1 MACLKMRKLNCCC
14 KISILADAT
23 YSYNIHKVTQQ
34 NYILT
39 QTSQATHT
47 HSHTYTPTHPPT
59 HPCPGEPSHS
69 LASLDGDG
77 SAGVSVVLQF
87 LSLLCQQSLQAVELL
102 CCFARL
108 ILHVVH
114 FVLQLCA
121 LCLCC
126 CHFVL

>member
-1 MACLKMRKLNCCC
+1 M
-14 KISILADAT
+14 
-23 YSYNIHKVTQQ
+23 HEVT
-34 NYILT
+34 YILIHPF
-39 QTSQATHT
+39 TSTR
-47 HSHTYTPTHPPT
+47 PPT
-59 HPCPGEPSHS
+59 HPSPGEPSDS

-77 SAGVSVVLQF
+77 SASVSVVLQF

-102 CCFARL
+102 CGFARL
-108 ILHVVH
+108 ILHVIH